1 MKKNINVF
9 VYGSLR
15 EGFFN
20 YDIYLKGK
28 VLSSRSAILRGMD
41 LYHMPYKGYPAIVPG
56 KGVVVGEVVEI
67 DDYKNT
73 ITAMDDMEGF
83 ISEDNPKNE
92 YHKQL
97 HEVEFENG
105 TTEQCYLYFY
115 NKDIDDRFV
124 DEAVYIPDGDWA
136 KYMISKNR

>member
-1 MKKNINVF
+1 MKKNTNIF

-15 EGFFN
+15 QGFFN

-28 VLSSRSAILRGMD
+28 VLSSRPAILRGMN

-56 KGVVVGEVVEI
+56 DDILIGEVLEV
-67 DDYKNT
+67 DDYNNT
-73 ITAMDDMEGF
+73 ISAIDDMEGF
-83 ISEDNPKNE
+83 LSENNPKNE

-105 TTEQCYLYFY
+105 EKEYCYLYFY
-115 NKDIDDRFV
+115 NKDIDNKFNK
-124 DEAVYIPDGDWA
+124 EAIYIPDGDWA
-136 KYMISKNR
+136 KYMLSKNS

>member
-1 MKKNINVF
+1 MKKNTNIF

-15 EGFFN
+15 QGFFN

-28 VLSSRSAILRGMD
+28 VLSSRPAILRGMN

-56 KGVVVGEVVEI
+56 DDILIGEVLEV
-67 DDYKNT
+67 DDYNNT
-73 ITAMDDMEGF
+73 ISAIDDMEGF
-83 ISEDNPKNE
+83 LSENNPKNE

-105 TTEQCYLYFY
+105 EKEYCYLYFY
-115 NKDIDDRFV
+115 NKDIDDKFNK
-124 DEAVYIPDGDWA
+124 EAIYIPDGDWA
-136 KYMISKNR
+136 KYMLSKNS